1 MFTAATTSGDKEKDY
16 ELILAQA
23 ESVWEDDLLLVS
35 NLSNISALLKQTLER
50 TNWVGFYLWNE
61 RAQELQLGPFQGLVA
76 CTRIP
81 LSKGVCGAAAR
92 TLTTQRVADVHRFPG
107 HIACDGASESEIV
120 LPLSRDGTLFGAL
133 DIDSPEKD
141 RFDAIDQSNLEA
153 LAAFII
159 RKWPVNFNF

>member
-1 MFTAATTSGDKEKDY
+1 MFTTSSSTGDRVNDY
-16 ELILAQA
+16 RLILAQA
-23 ESVWEDDLLLVS
+23 ESLWEDDLPLVS
-35 NLSNISALLKQTLER
+35 NLSNVSALLKQTLER

-61 RAQELQLGPFQGLVA
+61 KAQELQLGPFQGLVA

-81 LSKGVCGAAAR
+81 LTKGVCGAAAR

-120 LPLSRDGTLFGAL
+120 LPLARGGRLFGVL

-141 RFDAIDQSNLEA
+141 RFDETDQEHLEA
-153 LAAFII
+153 LSAFLI
-159 RKWPVNFNF
+159 RKIPEEF

>member
-1 MFTAATTSGDKEKDY
+1 MFTVSSSTGDRVNDY
-16 ELILAQA
+16 RLILAQA
-23 ESVWEDDLLLVS
+23 ESLWEDDLPLVS
-35 NLSNISALLKQTLER
+35 NLSNVSALLKQSLER

-61 RAQELQLGPFQGLVA
+61 KAQELQLGPFQGLVA

-81 LSKGVCGAAAR
+81 LTKGVCGAAAR

-120 LPLSRDGTLFGAL
+120 LPLARGGRLFGVL

-141 RFDAIDQSNLEA
+141 RFDATDQEYLEA
-153 LAAFII
+153 LSAFLI
-159 RKWPVNFNF
+159 RKIPEEF